1 MSSPL
6 FHPQSHPTTL
16 PASRFSLNTLR
27 RTRHFCDV
35 VLQVGHAD
43 LHAHR
48 AVLASQSRFFYEL
61 FSESEESEQKSLP
74 FHYKLGDSFDLEA
87 FESLVN
93 YAYTSRLEISVDKV
107 KAVYKTALV
116 LKVHMLA
123 RARPP
128 A

>member
-1 MSSPL
+1 M
-6 FHPQSHPTTL
+6 
-16 PASRFSLNTLR
+16 
-27 RTRHFCDV
+27 

-43 LHAHR
+43 IHAHR

-61 FSESEESEQKSLP
+61 FSESEEAEQKSLP

-93 YAYTSRLEISVDKV
+93 YAYTSRLEVNVDKV

-116 LKVHMLA
+116 LKVHQLSPLWVVLICRSVYLLVRLQCRLYMLFNSSVSVC
-123 RARPP
+123 PFLW
-128 A
+128 